1 MIGDKKVTPAIVING
16 GGTPIH
22 NQTIEERIESN
33 GYYEYTPD
41 AGYTGLDRV
50 ALSVDIFPE
59 INNQDK
65 TVTENGVYT
74 PDEGYTGLGTVT
86 VNVEGGGT
94 GTIYGMDPKA
104 FLGYTTS
111 DGMIVR
117 NEEPISV
124 NFGDATYVGDMVYQ
138 DVFRNKEITSFV
150 GNSITNV
157 GTSAF
162 QDAFKSSIVRSLS
175 LPNLQTV
182 GDRAFYQAFHATHV
196 YNLDMFSNIQTVGYM
211 AFGEAFYSTTIDGI
225 TDIRFDNLTLVN
237 QYGFTNAF
245 ASAIPGS
252 DGLDVWFPKLQE
264 VRDYGFANIADDN
277 TQGIIRLHFPA
288 ELQSVIE
295 QQSGY
300 PWPHT
305 EVLFDADGYP
315 CTFGLVYPTL
325 YTLPLVIFNDKDI
338 TDTKVG
344 YITKSG
350 TNRLIAILQKNATG
364 KRWVISPK
372 MTYREDTESYT
383 YNINGMQDTGDRY
396 EGSAHIV
403 CTNVTNAT
411 FTLFVDGHEIMSE
424 TGAECTFYANTY
436 NLFPGRYPFDA
447 KVVVTAEGY
456 APDEFDIAF
465 SAAGTASTEYSATLR
480 EPYNRVPYNESYPFD
495 GGVSDGRFMNLLGDN
510 KFVKDDDRS
519 TIKSTN
525 QKLGNTVCTGYMYF
539 DRLDTDLATTVRVN
553 CMVSSEQNYDYGAI
567 VVADRP
573 LTYLTHEDVCTGAWH
588 DATVYSVV
596 LHESGVEGE
605 FTVREGIVNAGVNS
619 FYVTFMYAKDSS
631 AEAGD
636 DCLYVNAVE
645 VYQGE

>member
-104 FLGYTTS
+104 FLGFTDS
-111 DGMIVR
+111 DGTIVR
-117 NEEPISV
+117 SNDQLSV
-124 NFGDATYVGDMVYQ
+124 DFGNATAVGAWVYTG
-138 DVFRNKEITSFV
+138 VFRGKQIESFV
-150 GNSITNV
+150 GNNITSV
-157 GTSAF
+157 DVYAF
-162 QDAFKSSIVRSLS
+162 SEAFKDATVYSLS
-175 LPNLQTV
+175 FPNLQTV
-182 GDRAFYQAFHATHV
+182 GINGLYRAFENASIYG
-196 YNLDMFSNIQTVGYM
+196 LDIFSKIQTVEYM
-211 AFGEAFYSTTIDGI
+211 GFADAFSGAAIKNI
-225 TDIRFDNLTLVN
+225 TDIRFDSLTLVD
-237 QYGFTNAF
+237 QYGFSYAF
-245 ASAIPGS
+245 SSAQVESGT
-252 DGLDVWFPKLQE
+252 LDIWFPKLQE
-264 VRDYGFANIADDN
+264 VRYSGFAYITDDN
-277 TQGIIRLHFPA
+277 TRGTIRFHFPSA
-288 ELQSVIE
+288 LQSVIE
-295 QQSGY
+295 SQEGY

-305 EVLFDADGYP
+305 ETLFDADGYP

-372 MTYREDTESYT
+372 MNYIEGTESYT

-403 CTNVTNAT
+403 CTNATNAT

-436 NLFPGRYPFDA
+436 NLFPGRFPFDA
-447 KVVVTAEGY
+447 KVVVRAEGY
-456 APDEFDIAF
+456 ASSEIDITF
-465 SAAGTASTEYSATLR
+465 SAAGTASTEYSVTL
-480 EPYNRVPYNESYPFD
+480 EESQDVTLLDTAYPFTD
-495 GGVSDGRFMNLLGDN
+495 AISSGALSELLGQGENPWVVSESWDGCMLSTCKTDN
-510 KFVKDDDRS
+510 GITYGKI
-519 TIKSTN
+519 TLTN
-525 QKLGNTVCTGYMYF
+525 LNPQ
-539 DRLDTDLATTVRVN
+539 LATRMTVTAG
-553 CMVSSEQNYDYGAI
+553 VSSEQNYDW
-567 VVADRP
+567 
-573 LTYLTHEDVCTGAWH
+573 L
-588 DATVYSVV
+588 SVV
-596 LHESGVEGE
+596 LNVSDLSGHDGGWWQGGSFLEDSAAV
-605 FTVREGIVNAGVNS
+605 VRISGHIDIQEYTGTMPKG
-619 FYVTFMYAKDSS
+619 YETLYAIFCYSKDSS
-631 AEAGD
+631 SESGRD
-636 DCLYVNAVE
+636 EGCIRSIKIEQISD
-645 VYQGE
+645 